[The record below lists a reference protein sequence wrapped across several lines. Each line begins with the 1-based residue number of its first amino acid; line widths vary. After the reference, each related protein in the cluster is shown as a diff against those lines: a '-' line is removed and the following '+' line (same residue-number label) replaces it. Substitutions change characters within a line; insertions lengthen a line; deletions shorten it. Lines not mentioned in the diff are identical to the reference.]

1 MSDQAVISE
10 SDALRILAYLTAS
23 ADTQL
28 FEPDIYGPFRLV
40 EAASQLAGA
49 VLDGEPT
56 ENREFWE
63 GVRSSLEVN
72 KFRVIWDM
80 PGFRE
85 FVRETPQEVAGELT
99 RRDNDG
105 TST

>member
-40 EAASQLAGA
+40 EAGIAEA
-49 VLDGEPT
+49 DGEDDHCQPIAAKV
-56 ENREFWE
+56 RYGAHRQRIWE
-63 GVRSSLEVN
+63 VHPARPSPIPIGRS
-72 KFRVIWDM
+72 D
-80 PGFRE
+80 
-85 FVRETPQEVAGELT
+85 
-99 RRDNDG
+99 
-105 TST
+105 